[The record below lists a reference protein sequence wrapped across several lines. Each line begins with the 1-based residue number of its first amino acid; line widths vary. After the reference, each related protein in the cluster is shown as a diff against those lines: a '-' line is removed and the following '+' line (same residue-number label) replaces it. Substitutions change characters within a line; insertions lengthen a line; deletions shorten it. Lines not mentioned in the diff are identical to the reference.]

1 VKSVV
6 SQLKESGVVTRGW
19 IGVQIQ
25 PVTEEIASS
34 LGLHKAE
41 GALVDEPQPDG
52 PAASAGIKSGDV
64 IQAVNG
70 EEVRNSRDLAKKIA
84 GLAPGQTANLDVV
97 RDGTE
102 RTVTLQI
109 AKMPDQ
115 TAAENKPKPES
126 RGNAPLGLTLAPAA
140 SVAGRDAPGVIII
153 EVDPAGPA
161 AERGVHAGD
170 IILEVSGKA
179 VNSPSDVRDGL
190 DSARAGGK
198 QAVLMR
204 IRSGETAHY
213 VAMPLAAG

>member
-1 VKSVV
+1 
-6 SQLKESGVVTRGW
+6 
-19 IGVQIQ
+19 
-25 PVTEEIASS
+25 
-34 LGLHKAE
+34 
-41 GALVDEPQPDG
+41 
-52 PAASAGIKSGDV
+52 
-64 IQAVNG
+64 
-70 EEVRNSRDLAKKIA
+70 
-84 GLAPGQTANLDVV
+84 
-97 RDGTE
+97 
-102 RTVTLQI
+102 
-109 AKMPDQ
+109 
-115 TAAENKPKPES
+115 
-126 RGNAPLGLTLAPAA
+126 LGLTLAPAA